1 MADSDLP
8 IVCTLTPEQMSNARA
23 GLIPGLLA
31 RADEVTDLENGIRL
45 RLTTRPGLLA
55 ELATMMEQER
65 GCCRFLRFQLV
76 ADPALGAIT
85 LDVTGPPGTREML
98 RSL

>member
-1 MADSDLP
+1 MSNSDLP
-8 IVCTLTPEQMSNARA
+8 LVCTLTPEQMNAARE
-23 GLIPGLLA
+23 GLIPGLVEQ
-31 RADEVTDLENGIRL
+31 ADRVTDLENGL
-45 RLTTRPGLLA
+45 RISFTTRTGLLS

-65 GCCRFLRFQLV
+65 GCCRFLRFQLT
-76 ADPALGAIT
+76 AEPGTGAIT